1 MLILYVLIGLA
12 ALVVGIVAMILKQ
25 YLTVMAMGIVIV
37 GQIWN
42 YYKWKKKD
50 KDRNFRRFVQPYSY
64 RAFSFG
70 QLPL

>member
-1 MLILYVLIGLA
+1 MISKNPKKTVQSMLILYVLIGLA

-42 YYKWKKKD
+42 YYKWKKK
-50 KDRNFRRFVQPYSY
+50 R
-64 RAFSFG
+64 
-70 QLPL
+70 